1 MSKKVQNSQYNYF
14 TDHLS
19 QLKRGLIEALA
30 DKIAVEGTES
40 GYTDSLGIK
49 ISIDIYTYLITI
61 NGCLTLLD
69 CDGYQYNLWCAN
81 IEDLIEIL
89 NS

>member
-1 MSKKVQNSQYNYF
+1 MSNLSKSQYHYF

-30 DKIAVEGTES
+30 DKIEQEGTEDAQ
-40 GYTDSLGIK
+40 GYTGLNIK
-49 ISIDIYTYLITI
+49 FDRYTRLVIID
-61 NGCLTLLD
+61 GCLTLLD
-69 CDGYQYNLWCAN
+69 NDALSYNVWCAD
-81 IEDLIEIL
+81 IENLIEIL